1 MEKTNEKQILVI
13 DDEKQIRTYL
23 SKVLQRGGYQVTV
36 CRDGVEGIAK
46 FRQGTFDV
54 VITDILMPNRDGIDT
69 IISLRQIDSEIKII
83 AISGAYRSKT
93 LLDIANV
100 FNINA
105 SLQKPFENKEILG
118 AVAKVIMSKSKY
130 FL

>member
-1 MEKTNEKQILVI
+1 MEKTDAKHILVI

-23 SKVLQRGGYQVTV
+23 SKVLQREGYQVTA
-36 CRDGVEGIAK
+36 CEDGVQGVSE
-46 FRQGTFDV
+46 FRRGNFDV

-69 IISLRQIDSEIKII
+69 VISLRQIDPEVKII
-83 AISGAYRSKT
+83 VITGAHRSQT
-93 LLDIANV
+93 LLDIANI

-105 SLQKPFENKEILG
+105 SLKKPFENKEILE
-118 AVAKVIMSKSKY
+118 AVAKVIMAKNKY